1 MTEGFAIDEGSDF
14 GARAAAHLR
23 DDPVVW
29 LTTVSPGGA
38 PQPSPVWFLW
48 DGADTVLVHS
58 RAGTA
63 RSRNVEANPAVSL
76 NFGGNGQGGDIV
88 VLSGR
93 AEIAPAAGP
102 ADADPAYVAKYAS
115 GFERLGM
122 TAAGFAVA
130 YPVPI
135 RIRLT
140 GLRGH

>member
-1 MTEGFAIDEGSDF
+1 MADGFAIDEGSEF

-23 DDPVVW
+23 DETVVW
-29 LTTVSPGGA
+29 LTTVSPTGA

-48 DGADTVLVHS
+48 DGAGTVLVHS
-58 RAGTA
+58 RAGTP
-63 RSRNVEANPAVSL
+63 RVRNIEANPLVSL
-76 NFGGNGQGGDIV
+76 HFGGDGHGGDIV

-93 AEIAPAAGP
+93 AEVAPDAGP
-102 ADADPAYVAKYAS
+102 ADADPVYVAKYAS
-115 GFERLGM
+115 GFTRIGM
-122 TAAGFAVA
+122 TAAGFAAA